1 MNNCKGYVFL
11 ELLSAFSI
19 CLLVIFTI
27 LPIVTDTITERK
39 DILQKADAYAYL
51 YDRLADKVNGNE
63 QRPQDSLGHR
73 YTITWTDASGYPG
86 MLEGCVT
93 FENRKGKTENICD
106 LAKE

>member
-1 MNNCKGYVFL
+1 MNNCKGYIFL

-39 DILQKADAYAYL
+39 DILRKADAYAYL
-51 YDRLADKVNGNE
+51 YDRLADQVNGNE
-63 QRPQDSLGHR
+63 PRFEADPSQR